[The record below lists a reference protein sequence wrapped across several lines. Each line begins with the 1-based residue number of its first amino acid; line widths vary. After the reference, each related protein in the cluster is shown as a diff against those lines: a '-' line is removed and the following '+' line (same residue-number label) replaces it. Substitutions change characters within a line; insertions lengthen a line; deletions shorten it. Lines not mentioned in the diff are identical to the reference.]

1 MRHRSAHA
9 KVRATIVAGLAT
21 ALLCSSALSPASAYA
36 VTADEL
42 QSRVDAATQ
51 AYSDAKAKVSELKGK
66 IDESQA
72 KIDEVTARLPEQR
85 ERAEQSL
92 SSLYKMQQ
100 GTPGLV
106 SLLLSSD
113 SFADF
118 FTTYQ
123 YLNAVQRSN
132 TDALAELNKMEGEL
146 SAAQQTLQA
155 AKDEAS
161 AQQQQAQASMTE
173 AQTARDE
180 LNAQI
185 AAQAAAEAQAKAEA
199 EAAASAQAQAQSQD
213 AAAASPSGSGSS
225 ASAPAA
231 STPSNPNAT
240 DGSEVKSDG
249 EWMIG
254 MASAYSVDSNT
265 GGNATA
271 SGDELT
277 DDSMSVAVPLSQ
289 RYLLGRSVQIRY
301 NGKTITAVVN
311 DVGGFAAYGRVLDL
325 AGGCWKAFG
334 CSSASDWGVR
344 AVQYR
349 FL

>member
-1 MRHRSAHA
+1 MRLRSAHA
-9 KVRATIVAGLAT
+9 KARATIVAGLAT
-21 ALLCSSALSPASAYA
+21 ALLCSSALAPVSAYA
-36 VTADEL
+36 ATADEL
-42 QSRVDAATQ
+42 QNRVDAATQ
-51 AYSDAKAKVSELKGK
+51 AYGDASAKVSELQAK

-72 KIDEVTARLPEQR
+72 KIDEVNAELPEQR

-132 TDALAELNKMEGEL
+132 TDALAKLNRMEGEL

-161 AQQQQAQASMTE
+161 AQQQQAQTSMTE
-173 AQTARDE
+173 AQTALDE

-185 AAQAAAEAQAKAEA
+185 AAQAAAEAA
-199 EAAASAQAQAQSQD
+199 AQAQAQTQAQSQ
-213 AAAASPSGSGSS
+213 AASGSS
-225 ASAPAA
+225 QAASSPAASAPAA
-231 STPSNPNAT
+231 STPSNPSAT

-301 NGKTITAVVN
+301 GGKTITAVAN

>member
-1 MRHRSAHA
+1 MRLRSAHA
-9 KVRATIVAGLAT
+9 KARATIVAGLAT
-21 ALLCSSALSPASAYA
+21 ALLCSSALAPASAYA
-36 VTADEL
+36 ATADEL

-51 AYSDAKAKVSELKGK
+51 AYSDATAKVGELQAK
-66 IDESQA
+66 IDESQE
-72 KIDEVTARLPEQR
+72 KIDEVTAKLPEQR

-132 TDALAELNKMEGEL
+132 TDALVELNRMEGEL

-155 AKDEAS
+155 AKEEAS
-161 AQQQQAQASMTE
+161 AQQQQAQTSMTE
-173 AQTARDE
+173 AQTALDE

-185 AAQAAAEAQAKAEA
+185 AAQQAA
-199 EAAASAQAQAQSQD
+199 EAAAKAQAEADAQAEAQTE
-213 AAAASPSGSGSS
+213 ASSTPGSS
-225 ASAPAA
+225 SSSSSPNTPSA
-231 STPSNPNAT
+231 STPSNPSAT

-254 MASAYSVDSNT
+254 MASAYSIDNNT

-334 CSSASDWGVR
+334 CSSASEWGVR

>member
-1 MRHRSAHA
+1 MRLRSAHA
-9 KVRATIVAGLAT
+9 KARATIVAGLAT
-21 ALLCSSALSPASAYA
+21 ALLCSSALAPASAYA
-36 VTADEL
+36 ATADEL
-42 QSRVDAATQ
+42 QNRVDTATQ
-51 AYSDAKAKVSELKGK
+51 AYGDASAKVSELQAK

-72 KIDEVTARLPEQR
+72 KIDEVNAELPEQR

-132 TDALAELNKMEGEL
+132 TDALAELNRMEGEL

-155 AKDEAS
+155 AKDEAK
-161 AQQQQAQASMTE
+161 AQAE
-173 AQTARDE
+173 AQT
-180 LNAQI
+180 
-185 AAQAAAEAQAKAEA
+185 
-199 EAAASAQAQAQSQD
+199 QAQSQTV
-213 AAAASPSGSGSS
+213 SGSS
-225 ASAPAA
+225 QAASSPAAGAPSA
-231 STPSNPNAT
+231 STPSNPSAT

-301 NGKTITAVVN
+301 GGKTITAVVN
-311 DVGGFAAYGRVLDL
+311 D
-325 AGGCWKAFG
+325 
-334 CSSASDWGVR
+334 
-344 AVQYR
+344 

>member
-1 MRHRSAHA
+1 MRLRSAHA
-9 KVRATIVAGLAT
+9 KARATIVAGLAT
-21 ALLCSSALSPASAYA
+21 ALLCSSALAPASAYA
-36 VTADEL
+36 ATADEL
-42 QSRVDAATQ
+42 QNRVDAATQ
-51 AYSDAKAKVSELKGK
+51 AYGDATAKVSEL
-66 IDESQA
+66 QA
-72 KIDEVTARLPEQR
+72 KIDEVNAELPEQR

-132 TDALAELNKMEGEL
+132 TDALAELNRMEGEL

-161 AQQQQAQASMTE
+161 AQQQQAQTSMTE
-173 AQTARDE
+173 AQTALDE

-185 AAQAAAEAQAKAEA
+185 AAQAAAEAAAKAQA
-199 EAAASAQAQAQSQD
+199 EAQTQAQSQ
-213 AAAASPSGSGSS
+213 AASGSS
-225 ASAPAA
+225 QAASSPAASAPDA
-231 STPSNPNAT
+231 STPSNPSAT

-301 NGKTITAVVN
+301 GGKTITAVVN

-334 CSSASDWGVR
+334 CSSTSDWGVR

>member
-1 MRHRSAHA
+1 MRLRSAHA
-9 KVRATIVAGLAT
+9 KARATIVAGLAT
-21 ALLCSSALSPASAYA
+21 ALLCSSALVPASAYA
-36 VTADEL
+36 ATADEL
-42 QSRVDAATQ
+42 QNRVDAATQ
-51 AYSDAKAKVSELKGK
+51 AYGDATAKVSELQAK

-72 KIDEVTARLPEQR
+72 KIDEVNAELPEQR

-132 TDALAELNKMEGEL
+132 TDALAELNRMEGEL

-161 AQQQQAQASMTE
+161 AQQQQAQTSMTE
-173 AQTARDE
+173 AQTALDE

-185 AAQAAAEAQAKAEA
+185 AAQAAAEAA
-199 EAAASAQAQAQSQD
+199 AQAQTQAQSQ
-213 AAAASPSGSGSS
+213 AASGSS
-225 ASAPAA
+225 QAASSPAASAPAA
-231 STPSNPNAT
+231 STPSNPSAT

-254 MASAYSVDSNT
+254 MASAYSVDNNT

-301 NGKTITAVVN
+301 GGKTITAVVN

>member
-1 MRHRSAHA
+1 MRLRSAHA
-9 KVRATIVAGLAT
+9 KARATIVAGLAT
-21 ALLCSSALSPASAYA
+21 ALLCSSALAPASAYA
-36 VTADEL
+36 ATADEL
-42 QSRVDAATQ
+42 QNRVDAATQ
-51 AYSDAKAKVSELKGK
+51 AYGDASAKVSELQAK

-72 KIDEVTARLPEQR
+72 KIDEVNAELPEQR

-132 TDALAELNKMEGEL
+132 TDALAELNRMEGEL

-161 AQQQQAQASMTE
+161 AQQQQAQTSMTE
-173 AQTARDE
+173 AQTALDE

-185 AAQAAAEAQAKAEA
+185 AAQAAAEA
-199 EAAASAQAQAQSQD
+199 AAQAQAQAQSQ
-213 AAAASPSGSGSS
+213 AASDSS
-225 ASAPAA
+225 QAASSPAASAPSA
-231 STPSNPNAT
+231 STPSNPSAT

-254 MASAYSVDSNT
+254 MASAYSVDNNT

-301 NGKTITAVVN
+301 GGKTITAVVN

>member
-1 MRHRSAHA
+1 MRLRSAHA
-9 KVRATIVAGLAT
+9 KARATIVAGLAT
-21 ALLCSSALSPASAYA
+21 ALLCSSALAPASAYA
-36 VTADEL
+36 ATADEL
-42 QSRVDAATQ
+42 QNRVDAATQ
-51 AYSDAKAKVSELKGK
+51 AYGDASAKVSELQAK

-72 KIDEVTARLPEQR
+72 KIDEVNAELPEQR

-132 TDALAELNKMEGEL
+132 TDALTELNRMEGEL

-161 AQQQQAQASMTE
+161 AQQQQAQTSMTE
-173 AQTARDE
+173 AQTALDE

-185 AAQAAAEAQAKAEA
+185 AAQAAAEAA
-199 EAAASAQAQAQSQD
+199 AQAQAQTQAQSQ
-213 AAAASPSGSGSS
+213 AASGSS
-225 ASAPAA
+225 QAASSPAASAPSA
-231 STPSNPNAT
+231 STPSNPSAT

-254 MASAYSVDSNT
+254 MASAYSVGSNT

-301 NGKTITAVVN
+301 GGKTITAVVN

>member
-1 MRHRSAHA
+1 MRLRSAHA
-9 KVRATIVAGLAT
+9 KARATIVAGLAT
-21 ALLCSSALSPASAYA
+21 ALLCSSALVPASAYA
-36 VTADEL
+36 ATADEL
-42 QSRVDAATQ
+42 QNRVDAATQ
-51 AYSDAKAKVSELKGK
+51 AYGDASAKVSELQAK

-72 KIDEVTARLPEQR
+72 KIDEVNAELPEQR

-132 TDALAELNKMEGEL
+132 TDALAELNRMEGEL

-161 AQQQQAQASMTE
+161 AQQQQAQTSMTE
-173 AQTARDE
+173 AQTALDE

-185 AAQAAAEAQAKAEA
+185 AAQAAAEAA
-199 EAAASAQAQAQSQD
+199 AQAQAQTQAQSQ
-213 AAAASPSGSGSS
+213 AVSGSS
-225 ASAPAA
+225 QAASSPAASAPSA
-231 STPSNPNAT
+231 STPSNPSAT

-254 MASAYSVDSNT
+254 MASAYSVDNNT

-301 NGKTITAVVN
+301 GGKTITAVVN

>member
-1 MRHRSAHA
+1 MRLRSAHA
-9 KVRATIVAGLAT
+9 KARATIVAGLAT
-21 ALLCSSALSPASAYA
+21 ALLCSSALAPASAYA
-36 VTADEL
+36 ATADEL
-42 QSRVDAATQ
+42 QNRVDAATQ
-51 AYSDAKAKVSELKGK
+51 AYGDASAKVSELQAK

-72 KIDEVTARLPEQR
+72 KIDEVNAELPEQR

-132 TDALAELNKMEGEL
+132 TDALAELNRMEGEL

-161 AQQQQAQASMTE
+161 AQQQQAQTSMTE
-173 AQTARDE
+173 AQTALDE

-185 AAQAAAEAQAKAEA
+185 AAQAAAEAE
-199 EAAASAQAQAQSQD
+199 AQAQAQSQ
-213 AAAASPSGSGSS
+213 AASDSS
-225 ASAPAA
+225 QAASSPAASAPSA
-231 STPSNPNAT
+231 STPSNPSAT

-254 MASAYSVDSNT
+254 MASAYSVDNNT

-301 NGKTITAVVN
+301 GGKTITAVVN

>member
-1 MRHRSAHA
+1 MRLRSAHA
-9 KVRATIVAGLAT
+9 KARATIVAGLAT
-21 ALLCSSALSPASAYA
+21 ALLCSSALAPASAYA
-36 VTADEL
+36 ATADEL
-42 QSRVDAATQ
+42 QNRVDAATQ
-51 AYSDAKAKVSELKGK
+51 AYGDASAKVSELQAK

-72 KIDEVTARLPEQR
+72 KIDEVNAELPEQR

-132 TDALAELNKMEGEL
+132 TDALAELNRMEGEL

-161 AQQQQAQASMTE
+161 AQQQQAQTSMTE
-173 AQTARDE
+173 AQTALDE

-185 AAQAAAEAQAKAEA
+185 AAQAAAEAA
-199 EAAASAQAQAQSQD
+199 AQAQTEAQTQAQSQ
-213 AAAASPSGSGSS
+213 AASSPT

-231 STPSNPNAT
+231 STPSNPSAT

-301 NGKTITAVVN
+301 GGKTITAVVN

>member
-1 MRHRSAHA
+1 MRLRSAHA
-9 KVRATIVAGLAT
+9 KARATIVAGLAT
-21 ALLCSSALSPASAYA
+21 ALLCSSALAPVSAYA
-36 VTADEL
+36 ATADEL
-42 QSRVDAATQ
+42 QNRVDAATQ
-51 AYSDAKAKVSELKGK
+51 AYGDASAKVSELQAK

-72 KIDEVTARLPEQR
+72 KIDEVNAELPEQR

-132 TDALAELNKMEGEL
+132 TDALAELNRMEGEL

-161 AQQQQAQASMTE
+161 AQQQQAQTSMTE
-173 AQTARDE
+173 AQTALDE

-185 AAQAAAEAQAKAEA
+185 AAQAAAEAA
-199 EAAASAQAQAQSQD
+199 AQAQTEAQTQAQSQ
-213 AAAASPSGSGSS
+213 AASSPA
-225 ASAPAA
+225 ASAPDA
-231 STPSNPNAT
+231 STPSNPSAT

-301 NGKTITAVVN
+301 GGKTITAVVN

-334 CSSASDWGVR
+334 CSSTSDWGVR

>member
-1 MRHRSAHA
+1 MRLRSAHA
-9 KVRATIVAGLAT
+9 KARATIVAGLAT
-21 ALLCSSALSPASAYA
+21 ALLCSSALAPASAYA
-36 VTADEL
+36 ATADEL
-42 QSRVDAATQ
+42 QNRVDAATQ
-51 AYSDAKAKVSELKGK
+51 AYGDASAKVSELQAK

-72 KIDEVTARLPEQR
+72 KIDEVNAELPEQR

-132 TDALAELNKMEGEL
+132 TDALAELNRMEGEL

-161 AQQQQAQASMTE
+161 AQQQQAQTSMTE
-173 AQTARDE
+173 AQTALDE

-185 AAQAAAEAQAKAEA
+185 AAQAAAEAA
-199 EAAASAQAQAQSQD
+199 AQAQAQTQAQSQ
-213 AAAASPSGSGSS
+213 AVSGSS
-225 ASAPAA
+225 QAASSPAASAPAA
-231 STPSNPNAT
+231 STPSNPSAT

-301 NGKTITAVVN
+301 GGKTITAVVN
-311 DVGGFAAYGRVLDL
+311 DVGGFAAHGRVLDL

-344 AVQYR
+344 TVQYR

>member
-1 MRHRSAHA
+1 MRLRSAHA
-9 KVRATIVAGLAT
+9 KARTVIVAGLAT
-21 ALLCSSALSPASAYA
+21 ALLCSSALAPASAYA

-51 AYSDAKAKVSELKGK
+51 AYSDATAKVSELQAK

-72 KIDEVTARLPEQR
+72 KIDEVNAKLPEQR

-132 TDALAELNKMEGEL
+132 TDALVELNKMEGEL

-155 AKDEAS
+155 AKEEAS
-161 AQQQQAQASMTE
+161 AQQQQAQTSMTE
-173 AQTARDE
+173 AQTALDE

-185 AAQAAAEAQAKAEA
+185 AAQQAA
-199 EAAASAQAQAQSQD
+199 EAAAKAQAEAQTQTD
-213 AAAASPSGSGSS
+213 ASSTPDSSSSSSSPNTPS
-225 ASAPAA
+225 A
-231 STPSNPNAT
+231 STPSNPSAT

-254 MASAYSVDSNT
+254 MASAYSIDNNT

-334 CSSASDWGVR
+334 CSSAGEWGVR

>member
-1 MRHRSAHA
+1 MRLRSAHA
-9 KVRATIVAGLAT
+9 KARTVIVAGLAT
-21 ALLCSSALSPASAYA
+21 ALLCSSALAPASAYA

-51 AYSDAKAKVSELKGK
+51 AYSDATAKVSELQAK

-72 KIDEVTARLPEQR
+72 KIDEVNAKLPEQR

-132 TDALAELNKMEGEL
+132 TDALVELNKMEGEL

-155 AKDEAS
+155 AKEEAS
-161 AQQQQAQASMTE
+161 AQQQQAQTSMTE
-173 AQTARDE
+173 AQTALDE

-185 AAQAAAEAQAKAEA
+185 AAQQAAEAAAKAQAKA
-199 EAAASAQAQAQSQD
+199 QAQAD
-213 AAAASPSGSGSS
+213 ASSTPDSSSSSSSPNTPS
-225 ASAPAA
+225 A
-231 STPSNPNAT
+231 STPSNPSAT

-254 MASAYSVDSNT
+254 MASAYSIDNNT

-334 CSSASDWGVR
+334 CSSAGEWGVR

>member
-1 MRHRSAHA
+1 MRLRSAHA
-9 KVRATIVAGLAT
+9 KARATIVAGLAT
-21 ALLCSSALSPASAYA
+21 ALLCSSALAPASAYA
-36 VTADEL
+36 ATADEL
-42 QSRVDAATQ
+42 QNRVDAATQ
-51 AYSDAKAKVSELKGK
+51 AYGDATAKVSELQAK

-72 KIDEVTARLPEQR
+72 KIDEVNAELPEQR

-132 TDALAELNKMEGEL
+132 TDALAELNRMEGEL

-161 AQQQQAQASMTE
+161 AQQQQAQTSMTE
-173 AQTARDE
+173 AQTALDE

-185 AAQAAAEAQAKAEA
+185 AAQAAAEAAAKAQA
-199 EAAASAQAQAQSQD
+199 EAQAQAQSQ
-213 AAAASPSGSGSS
+213 AASGSS
-225 ASAPAA
+225 QAASSPAASAPDA
-231 STPSNPNAT
+231 STPSNPSAT

-301 NGKTITAVVN
+301 GGKAITAVVN

>member
-1 MRHRSAHA
+1 MRLRSAHA
-9 KVRATIVAGLAT
+9 KARATIVAGLAT
-21 ALLCSSALSPASAYA
+21 ALLCSSALAPASAYA
-36 VTADEL
+36 ATADEL
-42 QSRVDAATQ
+42 QNRVDAATQ
-51 AYSDAKAKVSELKGK
+51 AYGDASAKVSELQTK

-72 KIDEVTARLPEQR
+72 KIDEVNAELPEQR

-132 TDALAELNKMEGEL
+132 TDALAELNRMEGEL

-161 AQQQQAQASMTE
+161 AQQQQAQTSMTE
-173 AQTARDE
+173 AQTALDE

-185 AAQAAAEAQAKAEA
+185 AAQAAAEAA
-199 EAAASAQAQAQSQD
+199 AQAQTQAQSQ
-213 AAAASPSGSGSS
+213 AVSGSS
-225 ASAPAA
+225 QAASSPAAGAPAA
-231 STPSNPNAT
+231 STPSNPSAT

-301 NGKTITAVVN
+301 GGKTITAVVN

>member
-1 MRHRSAHA
+1 MRLRSAHA
-9 KVRATIVAGLAT
+9 KARTVIVAGLAT
-21 ALLCSSALSPASAYA
+21 ALLCSSALAPASAYA

-51 AYSDAKAKVSELKGK
+51 AYSDATAKVSELQAK

-72 KIDEVTARLPEQR
+72 KIDEVNAKLPEQR

-132 TDALAELNKMEGEL
+132 TDALVELNKMEGEL

-155 AKDEAS
+155 AKEEAS
-161 AQQQQAQASMTE
+161 AQQQQAQTSMTE
-173 AQTARDE
+173 AQTALDE

-185 AAQAAAEAQAKAEA
+185 AAQQAAEAATE
-199 EAAASAQAQAQSQD
+199 AQAQAQAD
-213 AAAASPSGSGSS
+213 ASSTPDSSSSSSSPNTPS
-225 ASAPAA
+225 A
-231 STPSNPNAT
+231 STPSNPSAT

-254 MASAYSVDSNT
+254 MASAYSIDNNT

-334 CSSASDWGVR
+334 CSSAGEWGVR

>member
-1 MRHRSAHA
+1 MRLRSAHA
-9 KVRATIVAGLAT
+9 KARATIVAGLAT
-21 ALLCSSALSPASAYA
+21 ALLCSSALAPASAYA
-36 VTADEL
+36 ATADEL

-51 AYSDAKAKVSELKGK
+51 AYGDATARVSELQAK

-72 KIDEVTARLPEQR
+72 KIDEVNAELPEQR

-132 TDALAELNKMEGEL
+132 TDALAELNRMEGEL

-161 AQQQQAQASMTE
+161 AQQQQAQTSMTE
-173 AQTARDE
+173 AQTALDE

-185 AAQAAAEAQAKAEA
+185 AAQAAAEAA
-199 EAAASAQAQAQSQD
+199 AQAQTQAQSQ
-213 AAAASPSGSGSS
+213 AASGSS
-225 ASAPAA
+225 QAASSPAASAPDA
-231 STPSNPNAT
+231 STPSNPSAT

-254 MASAYSVDSNT
+254 MASAYSVDNNT

-301 NGKTITAVVN
+301 GGKTITAVVN

>member
-1 MRHRSAHA
+1 MRLRNAHA
-9 KVRATIVAGLAT
+9 KARTVIVAGLAT
-21 ALLCSSALSPASAYA
+21 ALLCSSALAPASAYA

-51 AYSDAKAKVSELKGK
+51 AYSDATAKVGELQAK
-66 IDESQA
+66 IDESQE
-72 KIDEVTARLPEQR
+72 KIDEVTAKLPEQR

-113 SFADF
+113 NFADF

-132 TDALAELNKMEGEL
+132 TDALVELNKMEGEL

-155 AKDEAS
+155 AKEEAS

-173 AQTARDE
+173 AQTALDE

-185 AAQAAAEAQAKAEA
+185 AAQQTAEAAAKAQAEADAQAKA
-199 EAAASAQAQAQSQD
+199 QAQTD
-213 AAAASPSGSGSS
+213 ASSTPDSSSSSSSPS
-225 ASAPAA
+225 APSA
-231 STPSNPNAT
+231 STPSNPSAT

-301 NGKTITAVVN
+301 GGKTITAVVN

-334 CSSASDWGVR
+334 CSSASEWGVR

>member
-1 MRHRSAHA
+1 MRLRSAHA
-9 KVRATIVAGLAT
+9 KARATIVAGLAT
-21 ALLCSSALSPASAYA
+21 ALLCSSALAPVSAYA
-36 VTADEL
+36 ATADEL
-42 QSRVDAATQ
+42 QNRVDAATQ
-51 AYSDAKAKVSELKGK
+51 AYGDASAKVSELQAK

-72 KIDEVTARLPEQR
+72 KIDEVNAELPEQR

-132 TDALAELNKMEGEL
+132 TDALAELNRMEGEL

-161 AQQQQAQASMTE
+161 AQQQQAQTSMTE
-173 AQTARDE
+173 AQTALDE

-185 AAQAAAEAQAKAEA
+185 AAQAAAEAA
-199 EAAASAQAQAQSQD
+199 AQAQTEAQTQAQSQ
-213 AAAASPSGSGSS
+213 AASSPA

-231 STPSNPNAT
+231 STPSNPSAT

-254 MASAYSVDSNT
+254 MASAYSVGSNT

-301 NGKTITAVVN
+301 GGKTITAVVN

>member
-1 MRHRSAHA
+1 MRLRSAHA
-9 KVRATIVAGLAT
+9 KARTVIVAGLAT
-21 ALLCSSALSPASAYA
+21 ALLCSSALAPASAYA

-51 AYSDAKAKVSELKGK
+51 AYSDATAKVSELQAK

-72 KIDEVTARLPEQR
+72 KIDEVNAKLPEQR

-132 TDALAELNKMEGEL
+132 TDALVELNKMEGEL

-155 AKDEAS
+155 AKEEAS
-161 AQQQQAQASMTE
+161 AQQQQAQTSMTE
-173 AQTARDE
+173 AQTALDE

-185 AAQAAAEAQAKAEA
+185 AAQQAAEAAAEAQAKAR
-199 EAAASAQAQAQSQD
+199 AQAD
-213 AAAASPSGSGSS
+213 ASSTPDSSSSSSSPNTPS
-225 ASAPAA
+225 A
-231 STPSNPNAT
+231 STPSNPSAT

-254 MASAYSVDSNT
+254 MASAYSIDNNT

-334 CSSASDWGVR
+334 CSSAGEWGVR

>member
-1 MRHRSAHA
+1 MRLRSAHA
-9 KVRATIVAGLAT
+9 KARATIVASLAT
-21 ALLCSSALSPASAYA
+21 ALLCSSALAPASAYA
-36 VTADEL
+36 ATADEL
-42 QSRVDAATQ
+42 QNRVDAATQ
-51 AYSDAKAKVSELKGK
+51 AYGDASAKVSELQAK

-72 KIDEVTARLPEQR
+72 KIDEVNAELPEQR

-132 TDALAELNKMEGEL
+132 TDALAELNRMEGEL

-161 AQQQQAQASMTE
+161 AQQQQAQTSMTE
-173 AQTARDE
+173 AQTALDE

-185 AAQAAAEAQAKAEA
+185 AAQAAAEAA
-199 EAAASAQAQAQSQD
+199 AQAQAQTQAQSQ
-213 AAAASPSGSGSS
+213 AASGSS
-225 ASAPAA
+225 QSASSPAASAPSA
-231 STPSNPNAT
+231 STPSNPSAT

-301 NGKTITAVVN
+301 GGKTITAVVN

>member
-1 MRHRSAHA
+1 MRLRSAHA
-9 KVRATIVAGLAT
+9 KARATIVAGLAT
-21 ALLCSSALSPASAYA
+21 ALLCSSALAPASAYA
-36 VTADEL
+36 ATADEL

-51 AYSDAKAKVSELKGK
+51 AYGDATAKVSELQAK

-72 KIDEVTARLPEQR
+72 KIDEVNAELPEQR

-132 TDALAELNKMEGEL
+132 TDALAELNRMEGEL

-161 AQQQQAQASMTE
+161 AQQQQAQTSMTE
-173 AQTARDE
+173 AQTALDE

-185 AAQAAAEAQAKAEA
+185 AAQAAAEAA
-199 EAAASAQAQAQSQD
+199 AQAQTQAQSQ
-213 AAAASPSGSGSS
+213 AASGSS
-225 ASAPAA
+225 QAASSPAASAPSA
-231 STPSNPNAT
+231 STPSNPSAT

-254 MASAYSVDSNT
+254 MASAYSVDNNT

-301 NGKTITAVVN
+301 GGKTITAVVN

-325 AGGCWKAFG
+325 AGGCWKALG

>member
-1 MRHRSAHA
+1 MRLRSAHA
-9 KVRATIVAGLAT
+9 KARATIVAGLAT
-21 ALLCSSALSPASAYA
+21 ALLCSSALAPASAYA

-51 AYSDAKAKVSELKGK
+51 AYSDATAKVSELQAK

-72 KIDEVTARLPEQR
+72 KIDEVNAKLPEQR

-132 TDALAELNKMEGEL
+132 TDALVELNKMEGEL

-155 AKDEAS
+155 AKEEAS
-161 AQQQQAQASMTE
+161 AQQQQAQTSMTE
-173 AQTARDE
+173 AQTALDE

-185 AAQAAAEAQAKAEA
+185 AAQQAAEAAAKAQAEAQAQAD
-199 EAAASAQAQAQSQD
+199 ASSTPD
-213 AAAASPSGSGSS
+213 SSSSSSSPNTPS
-225 ASAPAA
+225 A
-231 STPSNPNAT
+231 STPSNPSAT

-254 MASAYSVDSNT
+254 MASAYSIDNNT

-334 CSSASDWGVR
+334 CSSASEWGVR

>member
-1 MRHRSAHA
+1 MRLHS
-9 KVRATIVAGLAT
+9 VRTKARAAVVAGLAT
-21 ALLCSSALSPASAYA
+21 ALLCSSALAPASAYA

-42 QSRVDAATQ
+42 QSKVDEATQ
-51 AYSDAKAKVSELKGK
+51 AYSDATAKVNELQGK

-72 KIDEVTARLPEQR
+72 KIDEVNAKLPEQR
-85 ERAEQSL
+85 EKAEQSL
-92 SSLYKMQQ
+92 SSMYKMQQ

-113 SFADF
+113 TFADF
-118 FTTYQ
+118 FTAYQ
-123 YLNAVQRSN
+123 YLNAVQRAN
-132 TDALAELNKMEGEL
+132 TDAVTELAQMESDL
-146 SAAQQTLQA
+146 QNAQETLQA
-155 AKDEAS
+155 AKQEAS
-161 AQQQQAQASMTE
+161 TQQQQAQDSLTE
-173 AQTARDE
+173 AQTALDE
-180 LNAQI
+180 LNQQI
-185 AAQAAAEAQAKAEA
+185 AQQQAEEAAKAQQQAEEAAKAQAAT
-199 EAAASAQAQAQSQD
+199 SSQQPET
-213 AAAASPSGSGSS
+213 SSS
-225 ASAPAA
+225 ASTPSSSSSSA
-231 STPSNPNAT
+231 STPSNPSAT
-240 DGSEVKSDG
+240 DGSEVESDG

-254 MASAYSVDSNT
+254 MASAYSIDNNT

-311 DVGGFAAYGRVLDL
+311 DVGGFASYGRVLDL

-334 CSSASDWGVR
+334 FSSPSAWGVR

>member
-1 MRHRSAHA
+1 MRLRSAHA
-9 KVRATIVAGLAT
+9 TARATIVAGLAT
-21 ALLCSSALSPASAYA
+21 ALLCSTALAPASAYA
-36 VTADEL
+36 ATADEL

-51 AYSDAKAKVSELKGK
+51 AYGDATAKVEELQAK

-72 KIDEVTARLPEQR
+72 KIDEVTAKLPEQR

-118 FTTYQ
+118 VTTYQ
-123 YLNAVQRSN
+123 YLNAIQRSN
-132 TDALAELNKMEGEL
+132 TDALAELNQMESDL
-146 SAAQQTLQA
+146 SAAQQTLEA
-155 AKDEAS
+155 AKEEAS
-161 AQQQQAQASMTE
+161 TQQQQAQDSMNE
-173 AQTARDE
+173 AQSALDE
-180 LNAQI
+180 LNAQM
-185 AAQAAAEAQAKAEA
+185 AAQAAAEAAAKAQEA
-199 EAAASAQAQAQSQD
+199 QEQAGSEAAATMSDD
-213 AAAASPSGSGSS
+213 ASGSS
-225 ASAPAA
+225 ASTPSA
-231 STPSNPNAT
+231 STPSNPSAT

-254 MASAYSVDSNT
+254 MASAYSLDSNT

-301 NGKTITAVVN
+301 GGKTITAVVN
-311 DVGGFAAYGRVLDL
+311 DVGGFASYGRVLDL

-334 CSSASDWGVR
+334 CSSASEWGVR

>member
-1 MRHRSAHA
+1 MRLRSAHA
-9 KVRATIVAGLAT
+9 KARATIVAGLAT
-21 ALLCSSALSPASAYA
+21 ALLCSSALAPASAYA
-36 VTADEL
+36 ATADEL
-42 QSRVDAATQ
+42 QNRVDAATQ
-51 AYSDAKAKVSELKGK
+51 AYGDASAKVSELQAK

-72 KIDEVTARLPEQR
+72 KIDEVNAELPEQR

-132 TDALAELNKMEGEL
+132 TDALAELNRMEGEL

-161 AQQQQAQASMTE
+161 AQQQQAQTSMTE
-173 AQTARDE
+173 AQTALDE

-185 AAQAAAEAQAKAEA
+185 AAQAAAEAA
-199 EAAASAQAQAQSQD
+199 AQAQSQ
-213 AAAASPSGSGSS
+213 AVSGSS
-225 ASAPAA
+225 QAASSPAASVPSA
-231 STPSNPNAT
+231 STPSNPSAT

-301 NGKTITAVVN
+301 GGKTITAVVN

>member
-1 MRHRSAHA
+1 MRLRSAHA
-9 KVRATIVAGLAT
+9 KARATIVAGLAT
-21 ALLCSSALSPASAYA
+21 ALLCSSALAPVSAYA
-36 VTADEL
+36 ATADEL
-42 QSRVDAATQ
+42 QNRVDAATQ
-51 AYSDAKAKVSELKGK
+51 AYGDASAKVSELQAK

-72 KIDEVTARLPEQR
+72 KIDEVNAELPEQR

-132 TDALAELNKMEGEL
+132 TDALAELNRMEGEL

-161 AQQQQAQASMTE
+161 AQQQQAQTSMTE
-173 AQTARDE
+173 AQTALDE

-185 AAQAAAEAQAKAEA
+185 AAQAAAEAA
-199 EAAASAQAQAQSQD
+199 AQAQTEAQTQAQSQ
-213 AAAASPSGSGSS
+213 AASSPA

-231 STPSNPNAT
+231 STPSNPSAT

-301 NGKTITAVVN
+301 GGKTITAVVN

-349 FL
+349 FM

>member
-1 MRHRSAHA
+1 MRLRSAHA
-9 KVRATIVAGLAT
+9 KARATIVAGLAT
-21 ALLCSSALSPASAYA
+21 ALLCSSALAPVSAYA
-36 VTADEL
+36 ATADEL
-42 QSRVDAATQ
+42 QNRVDAATQ
-51 AYSDAKAKVSELKGK
+51 AYGDASAKVSELQAK

-72 KIDEVTARLPEQR
+72 KIDEVNAELPEQR

-132 TDALAELNKMEGEL
+132 TDALAELNRMEGEL

-161 AQQQQAQASMTE
+161 AQQQQAQTSMTE
-173 AQTARDE
+173 AQTALDE

-185 AAQAAAEAQAKAEA
+185 AAQAAAEAA
-199 EAAASAQAQAQSQD
+199 AQAQAQTQAQSQ
-213 AAAASPSGSGSS
+213 AASSPA
-225 ASAPAA
+225 ASAPSA
-231 STPSNPNAT
+231 STPSNPSAT

-254 MASAYSVDSNT
+254 MASAYSVGSNT

-301 NGKTITAVVN
+301 GGKTITAVVN

>member
-1 MRHRSAHA
+1 MRLRSAHA
-9 KVRATIVAGLAT
+9 KARATIVAGLAT
-21 ALLCSSALSPASAYA
+21 ALLCSSALAPASAYA
-36 VTADEL
+36 ATADEL
-42 QSRVDAATQ
+42 QNRVDAATQ
-51 AYSDAKAKVSELKGK
+51 AYGDASAKVSELQAK

-72 KIDEVTARLPEQR
+72 KIDEVNAELPEQR

-106 SLLLSSD
+106 SLLLSSG

-132 TDALAELNKMEGEL
+132 TDALAELNRMEGEL

-161 AQQQQAQASMTE
+161 AQQQQAQTSMTE
-173 AQTARDE
+173 AQTALDE

-185 AAQAAAEAQAKAEA
+185 AAQAAAEAA
-199 EAAASAQAQAQSQD
+199 AQAQSQ
-213 AAAASPSGSGSS
+213 AVSGSS
-225 ASAPAA
+225 QAASSPAASAPSA
-231 STPSNPNAT
+231 STPSNPSAT

-301 NGKTITAVVN
+301 GGKTITAVVN

>member
-1 MRHRSAHA
+1 MRLRSAHA
-9 KVRATIVAGLAT
+9 KARATIVAGLAT
-21 ALLCSSALSPASAYA
+21 ALLCSSALAPVSAYA
-36 VTADEL
+36 ATADEL
-42 QSRVDAATQ
+42 QNRVDAATQ
-51 AYSDAKAKVSELKGK
+51 AYGDASAKVSELQAK

-72 KIDEVTARLPEQR
+72 KIDEVNAELPEQR

-132 TDALAELNKMEGEL
+132 TDALAELNRMEGEL

-161 AQQQQAQASMTE
+161 AQQQQAQTSMTE
-173 AQTARDE
+173 AQTALDE

-185 AAQAAAEAQAKAEA
+185 AAQAAAEAA
-199 EAAASAQAQAQSQD
+199 AQAQTEAQTQAQSQ
-213 AAAASPSGSGSS
+213 AASSPA

-231 STPSNPNAT
+231 STPSNPSAT

-254 MASAYSVDSNT
+254 MASAYSIDSNT

-301 NGKTITAVVN
+301 GGKTITAVVN

>member
-1 MRHRSAHA
+1 MTKHGSRRPSRH
-9 KVRATIVAGLAT
+9 VIVAGLAT
-21 ALLCSSALSPASAYA
+21 ALLCSSLLPRPAVAT
-36 VTADEL
+36 TADDL
-42 QSRVDAATQ
+42 QSRIDAAAQ
-51 AYSDAKAKVSELKGK
+51 AYNEATAAANDLQTK

-72 KIDEVTARLPEQR
+72 KIDEVTAALPAQR
-85 ERAEQSL
+85 ELAEHSL

-106 SLLLSSD
+106 SLLLSAD
-113 SFADF
+113 DFADF
-118 FTTYQ
+118 LTTYQ

-132 TDALAELNKMEGEL
+132 NEALTELNQMESDL
-146 SAAQQTLQA
+146 KAAQQTLQV
-155 AKDEAS
+155 S
-161 AQQQQAQASMTE
+161 QQQANEKKQQAQDSLAE
-173 AQTARDE
+173 AQSALDE
-180 LNAQI
+180 LNAQA
-185 AAQAAAEAQAKAEA
+185 AAQAAAEAAKAA
-199 EAAASAQAQAQSQD
+199 EQAQAQSAAASNDSASSD
-213 AAAASPSGSGSS
+213 AAASNDAASNNN
-225 ASAPAA
+225 AA

-254 MASAYSVDSNT
+254 MASAYSMADNT

-289 RYLLGRSVQIRY
+289 RYLLGRTVQIRY
-301 NGKTITAVVN
+301 GGKTITAVVN

-334 CSSASDWGVR
+334 CSSPFEWGVR

>member
-1 MRHRSAHA
+1 MRLRSAHA
-9 KVRATIVAGLAT
+9 KARATIVAGLAT
-21 ALLCSSALSPASAYA
+21 ALLCSSALAPASAYA
-36 VTADEL
+36 ATADEL
-42 QSRVDAATQ
+42 QNRVDAATQ
-51 AYSDAKAKVSELKGK
+51 AYGDASAKVSELQAK

-72 KIDEVTARLPEQR
+72 KIDEVNAELPEQR

-132 TDALAELNKMEGEL
+132 TDALAELNRMEGEL

-161 AQQQQAQASMTE
+161 AQQQQAQTSMTE
-173 AQTARDE
+173 AQTALDE

-185 AAQAAAEAQAKAEA
+185 AAQAAAEAA
-199 EAAASAQAQAQSQD
+199 AQAQTQAQSQ
-213 AAAASPSGSGSS
+213 AVSGSS
-225 ASAPAA
+225 QAASSPAAGAPAS
-231 STPSNPNAT
+231 STPSNPSAT

-301 NGKTITAVVN
+301 GGKTITAVVN

>member
-1 MRHRSAHA
+1 MRLRSAHA
-9 KVRATIVAGLAT
+9 KARATIVAGLAT
-21 ALLCSSALSPASAYA
+21 ALLCSSALAPASAYA
-36 VTADEL
+36 ATADEL
-42 QSRVDAATQ
+42 QNRVDAATQ
-51 AYSDAKAKVSELKGK
+51 AYGDASAKVSELQAK

-72 KIDEVTARLPEQR
+72 KIDEVNAELPEQR

-132 TDALAELNKMEGEL
+132 TDALAELNRMEGEL

-161 AQQQQAQASMTE
+161 AQQQQAQTSMTE
-173 AQTARDE
+173 AQTALDE

-185 AAQAAAEAQAKAEA
+185 AAQAAAEAAAQAQ
-199 EAAASAQAQAQSQD
+199 AQAQAQSQ
-213 AAAASPSGSGSS
+213 AASDSS
-225 ASAPAA
+225 QAASSSAASAPSA
-231 STPSNPNAT
+231 STPSNPSAT

-254 MASAYSVDSNT
+254 MASAYSVDNNT

-301 NGKTITAVVN
+301 GGKTITAVVN

-334 CSSASDWGVR
+334 CSSASNWGVR

>member
-1 MRHRSAHA
+1 MRLRSAHA
-9 KVRATIVAGLAT
+9 KARATIVAGLAT
-21 ALLCSSALSPASAYA
+21 ALLCSSALAPVSAYA
-36 VTADEL
+36 ATADEL
-42 QSRVDAATQ
+42 QNRVDAATQ
-51 AYSDAKAKVSELKGK
+51 AYGDASAKVSELQAK

-72 KIDEVTARLPEQR
+72 KIDEVNAELPEQR

-132 TDALAELNKMEGEL
+132 TDALAELNRMEGEL

-161 AQQQQAQASMTE
+161 AQQQQAQTSMTE
-173 AQTARDE
+173 AQTALDE

-185 AAQAAAEAQAKAEA
+185 AAQAAAEAA
-199 EAAASAQAQAQSQD
+199 AQAQTEAQTQAQSQ
-213 AAAASPSGSGSS
+213 AASSPA

-231 STPSNPNAT
+231 STPSNPSAT

-301 NGKTITAVVN
+301 GGKTITAVVN